1 MIQQYQ
7 ECTTYH
13 EKEIE
18 SDFIIEILTNAGD
31 GI

>member
-18 SDFIIEILTNAGD
+18 SDFIIENTY
-31 GI
+31 